1 MRYTTPPKEYN
12 DVWANDLIKT
22 LTKKDEHSVLAAL
35 RGYEIS
41 NYTISR
47 TLDASTADATAVA
60 NFLCTMIYDIKR
72 VQGGA

>member
-1 MRYTTPPKEYN
+1 MRYTTPPKEYSQ
-12 DVWANDLIKT
+12 DWANGLIKD
-22 LTKKDEHSVLAAL
+22 LTNKDEHSVLVAL

-60 NFLCTMIYDIKR
+60 DFLCTMIYDIKR